1 MCQLCFQS
9 AVGKSFGENGKASHG
24 PIPHC
29 KATQMII
36 HNLFS
41 CIPLQISPGVIP
53 SLGLCI
59 CKRCILKTEDRE
71 KWVSLVAFQA
81 VWWEEGGPTLTWCV
95 LGGCCCMAPRMCYVA
110 GCLHC
115 RQVKEG
121 TLNWVWVLVW
131 SLYCVAL
138 GKSSPLSWPQFLPL
152 YNEVALPALTFWNLL
167 KPIMSCLCVWVWE
180 GIFLQFLVFVLGTN
194 PECVNQF
201 SFEWKPQK
209 LSSVWVKQ
217 GDLLA

>member
-1 MCQLCFQS
+1 
-9 AVGKSFGENGKASHG
+9 
-24 PIPHC
+24 
-29 KATQMII
+29 MII
-36 HNLFS
+36 HDLFS

-71 KWVSLVAFQA
+71 KQVSLVAFQA
-81 VWWEEGGPTLTWCV
+81 VWWEAGGPTLIWCV
-95 LGGCCCMAPRMCYVA
+95 LGGCCWDAPRMCYAA

-167 KPIMSCLCVWVWE
+167 KPIMSLPVCLSVRGYFAPIPC
-180 GIFLQFLVFVLGTN
+180 LHLGDKSRVCESGFFWMKASET
-194 PECVNQF
+194 QF
-201 SFEWKPQK
+201 SLAEARWFVSSRDWK
-209 LSSVWVKQ
+209 LQ
-217 GDLLA
+217 GLASGMAGSRCPPEGTVT